1 MAGKSE
7 YRNGWIAEKLD
18 RINLTVPKGRK
29 DIIRA
34 HAEAQGE
41 SVNAFINRAISEAM
55 VRDGAPKE
63 YVFSS
68 AVDDIAAYLDI
79 SKWDVI
85 KGIERAKKEAEE
97 SNQ

>member
-55 VRDGAPKE
+55 ERDKSEGA
-63 YVFSS
+63 
-68 AVDDIAAYLDI
+68 
-79 SKWDVI
+79 
-85 KGIERAKKEAEE
+85 
-97 SNQ
+97 